1 MRFDELDLEDEILD
15 GLYDMN
21 FHEMTPVQ
29 EKTIPVILEGRDI
42 IGCAQT
48 GTGKTA
54 AYTLPLLNRLLIE
67 GNEDNVVKA
76 LIIVPT
82 RELAQQIDQQFQGF
96 SYYLPVSTT
105 VVYGG
110 GDGKGWDIQKRG
122 MLMGSDVVIATPGR
136 MISHLQN
143 SGVDLSHVE
152 CLILDEADHMLDMGF
167 SDDILKIIS
176 YLPRERQTVMFSATL
191 PPKIRELAK
200 SILRNPAEI
209 NIAISKPNEA
219 IDQSA
224 YICYESQKLGIIR
237 ELFAKPSESKTIIFS
252 SSKMKVKELAHTLKR
267 MKLNVAAM
275 HSDLEQ
281 AQREEVMLAFKN
293 NRVNILVATDIV
305 ARGIDIEDIGLV
317 INYDVPHDPEDYI
330 HRIGRT
336 ARADATGSAITFVN
350 EEEQGKFHQIEKFIE
365 RDIRKAELPAS
376 VGEGPKYEPEESRK
390 RGGRGGRSRSKGGDG
405 RGHGRGRRDR
415 LRDKPRSSS
424 SAPRDERPA
433 DSAGAPTSNDRPAA
447 AADAAATNPVA
458 AGAAPTEGE
467 KPRRRRHRGG
477 RRHRRGGG
485 ASAEASSTPAAPQ
498 GGDA

>member
-152 CLILDEADHMLDMGF
+152 CLILDEAARMLDMGF

-498 GGDA
+498 GGEA

>member
-152 CLILDEADHMLDMGF
+152 CLILDEADRMLDMGF

-433 DSAGAPTSNDRPAA
+433 DSTGAPTSNDRTSA
-447 AADAAATNPVA
+447 AADAAATN
-458 AGAAPTEGE
+458 AGAAAAPAEGE

-498 GGDA
+498 GGEA